1 MEYKQKLYG
10 KKNDIYILYIN
21 IYFYINNNYLIFYMY
36 FKIKLQKKEGNN
48 ICIDCGAPNPQWYFF
63 FFLIIIVF

>member
-36 FKIKLQKKEGNN
+36 FKIELQKQEGNN